1 MEKGGVNSTLPFLFL
16 HFKGKSSKDYSVP
29 FLDNGGKGIKFL
41 LRQLQGF

>member
-16 HFKGKSSKDYSVP
+16 DFKGKVSKDYLLP

-41 LRQLQGF
+41 LKQLQGS